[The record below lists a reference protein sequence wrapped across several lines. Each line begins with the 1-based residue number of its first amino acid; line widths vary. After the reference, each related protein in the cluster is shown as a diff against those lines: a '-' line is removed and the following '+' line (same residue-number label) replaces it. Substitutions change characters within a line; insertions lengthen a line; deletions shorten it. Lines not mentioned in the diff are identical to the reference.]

1 LIFLT
6 ADSPTTIYLQ
16 IIDHQIETYNKMHI
30 ELQAIM
36 RTGTRIQKYDDKNRY
51 FKFFFPTISKLLGT
65 TCCIQHRGI
74 WKRCLIEKLSRDQA
88 FFFL

>member
-16 IIDHQIETYNKMHI
+16 IIDHQIETYNEMHI

-51 FKFFFPTISKLLGT
+51 FKFFFSYNFKAFRYYLLYPASGY
-65 TCCIQHRGI
+65 
-74 WKRCLIEKLSRDQA
+74 LEEVLN
-88 FFFL
+88 